1 MQCYWNSHFSH
12 LVGWEMGLDALS
24 IDSHFITFYLMGD
37 GIGCIVH
44 RLTFYNFLFD
54 GRWDF
59 M

>member
-37 GIGCIVH
+37 GILCNVLGT
-44 RLTFYNFLFD
+44 LTLLT
-54 GRWDF
+54 
-59 M
+59 